1 MSSVKAGEISLRTE
15 AKRRGAA
22 HYVTVG
28 LASLMGTT
36 IEWYDFFLYGT
47 AAALVFN
54 KLFFP
59 NLDPLLGTLAAF
71 GTYAVG
77 FFARPFGGLLFGHF
91 GDRVG
96 RKSMLMITLFL
107 MGIPTTL
114 IGLVPTYD
122 QIGLW
127 APLTLVTLRLIQ
139 GISIGGE
146 WGGAVL
152 MSIEHAPEGKK
163 GLFGAL
169 PQAGVGFG
177 LVLSSLAMAWVSK
190 LPESDLFSWGW
201 RVPFLASAIL
211 LLLGWYIRVRIAE
224 SPAFEKFKS
233 EGREV
238 KVPALEVIKSHPG
251 ATLRVIGARIA
262 EVTWFY
268 TVVTFTLS
276 YAANTLGIPKP
287 MILNAIVFGAATI
300 IFTIPFFG
308 HLGDRVGQKWLYA
321 IGTVCLIGFAFPF
334 FQLLQQKT
342 ELSIWLA
349 IIPALSLIYS
359 IMYGPQSTMFAA
371 QYPAEV
377 RYSGISLAVQVSGA
391 IGGGLAP
398 IVATALLAANGGA
411 TNYLS
416 WYLIGLGVVAFLCSV
431 TMRNKIHD

>member
-1 MSSVKAGEISLRTE
+1 MSISTKQISHAGSASIQRSS
-15 AKRRGAA
+15 K

-47 AAALVFN
+47 AAALIFN
-54 KLFFP
+54 KIFFP

-96 RKSMLMITLFL
+96 RKSMLMITLFM
-107 MGIPTTL
+107 MGVPTTL
-114 IGLVPTYD
+114 IGLIPTYY
-122 QIGLW
+122 QIGIW
-127 APLTLVTLRLIQ
+127 APVLLVLMRLIQ

-152 MSIEHAPEGKK
+152 MSIEHAPDGKK
-163 GLFGAL
+163 GLFGSL

-177 LVLSSLAMAWVSK
+177 LLLSSLAMSWSSK
-190 LPESDLFSWGW
+190 LPEADLMSWGW
-201 RVPFLASAIL
+201 RVPFLASSLL

-224 SPAFEKFKS
+224 SPAFEKIKA
-233 EGREV
+233 EGKQV
-238 KVPALEVIKSHPG
+238 KLPALEVLKNHPG
-251 ATLRVIGARIA
+251 ATLRVIGARLA

-268 TVVTFTLS
+268 TVATFTVF
-276 YAANTLGIPKP
+276 YATNHLGLPKP
-287 MILNAIVFGAATI
+287 MILNAIVIGAASI
-300 IFTIPFFG
+300 ILTIPFFG
-308 HLGDRVGQKWLYA
+308 HLGDRIGQKWLYA
-321 IGTVCLIGFAFPF
+321 FGTLCLMGFVFPYF
-334 FQLLQQKT
+334 HLLQEKT
-342 ELSIWLA
+342 ELSVWLA
-349 IIPALSLIYS
+349 IIPALSIIYAV
-359 IMYGPQSTMFAA
+359 MYGPQSTLFAA

-398 IVATALLAANGGA
+398 IIATALLAANGGA
-411 TNYLS
+411 TDYLCF
-416 WYLIGLGVVAFLCSV
+416 YLIGLAIVAFVCSV